1 MSVQIIEKDGKPL
14 YAVVPFED
22 YESLLLAA
30 RTTAGEEQDTAAI
43 RASIDAGEE
52 TYPME
57 FAEKLIETDSK
68 LREWRKYRGMTQVQL
83 AEKASISQGA
93 IATIERGK
101 RTPNMDTAR
110 RLAFTLKCDIDDL
123 FGHWK

>member
-1 MSVQIIEKDGKPL
+1 MSVQVIEKDGKPL
-14 YAVVPFED
+14 YAVIPFED
-22 YESLLLAA
+22 YESLVLAA
-30 RTTAGEEQDTAAI
+30 RTAGEDRDIAAI

-52 TYPME
+52 TYPLE

-93 IATIERGK
+93 IATIEGGK

-110 RLAFTLKCDIDDL
+110 RLALTLQCDIDDL

>member
-1 MSVQIIEKDGKPL
+1 MRVQVIEKDGKPL
-14 YAVVPFED
+14 YAVIPFED

-30 RTTAGEEQDTAAI
+30 RTAGEDQDLAAI
-43 RASIDAGEE
+43 RAAIDAGEE
-52 TYPME
+52 TYPPE
-57 FAEKLIETDSK
+57 FVEKLIETDSK

-101 RTPNMDTAR
+101 RTPNMGTAR
-110 RLAFTLKCDIDDL
+110 RLALTLQCDIDDL

>member
-1 MSVQIIEKDGKPL
+1 MTVQVIEKDGKPL
-14 YAVVPFED
+14 YAVIPFED

-30 RTTAGEEQDTAAI
+30 RAAGEDQDISAI

-52 TYPME
+52 TYPLE
-57 FAEKLIETDSK
+57 FVEKLIETDSK

-83 AEKASISQGA
+83 AEKTALSQAA

-110 RLAFTLKCDIDDL
+110 RLASTLQCDIDDL
-123 FGHWK
+123 F

>member
-1 MSVQIIEKDGKPL
+1 MSVQVIEKDGKPL
-14 YAVVPFED
+14 YAVIPFED

-30 RTTAGEEQDTAAI
+30 RTAGEDQSIAAI
-43 RASIDAGEE
+43 RASIDDGEE
-52 TYPME
+52 TYPLE
-57 FAEKLIETDSK
+57 FAEKLIDTDSK

-83 AEKASISQGA
+83 AEKASLSQGA

-110 RLAFTLKCDIDDL
+110 RLALTLQCDIDDL
-123 FGHWK
+123 F

>member
-1 MSVQIIEKDGKPL
+1 MSVQVIEKDGKPL
-14 YAVVPFED
+14 YAVIPFED

-30 RTTAGEEQDTAAI
+30 RTAGEDQSIAAI
-43 RASIDAGEE
+43 RASIDGGEE
-52 TYPME
+52 TYPLE
-57 FAEKLIETDSK
+57 FAEKLIDTDSK

-83 AEKASISQGA
+83 AEKASLSQGA

-110 RLAFTLKCDIDDL
+110 RLALTLQCDIDDL
-123 FGHWK
+123 FGYWK

>member
-1 MSVQIIEKDGKPL
+1 MSVQVIEKDGKPL
-14 YAVVPFED
+14 YAVIPFED

-30 RTTAGEEQDTAAI
+30 RTAGEDQDIAAI

-52 TYPME
+52 TYPVE
-57 FAEKLIETDSK
+57 FAEKLVETDSK

-83 AEKASISQGA
+83 AEKAAISQGA

-110 RLAFTLKCDIDDL
+110 RLALTLQCDIDDL